1 MPYFDNASTTFLTPS
16 VIKEMTKVMKS
27 KPSNPSSIHSYGR
40 KSNLLLRNAKEK
52 IAHFLKVEAKNLI
65 LTSGATE
72 SNNTAIKGYALANE
86 NKGKHLIT
94 TSVEHHSVIEVM
106 NFLEKNYGF
115 EVTYL
120 SPIDGTISVKQVK
133 DALRDDTI
141 LVSIMHT
148 NNETGHQ
155 FPIREIGKLLK
166 KHQAVFHVDA
176 VQAIG
181 KIPVYPEELEIDFMS
196 ISAHKFHGPTGV
208 GILYSKPLHLIKIL
222 HGGEQENK
230 KRAGTENLIGLIGMA
245 QAFEDSFLKQKEN
258 YHHVKTLRDLFFR
271 HLEGVSYYL
280 NSPIDGM
287 AHIINIGFPKI
298 NNNILLTQ
306 LDLSGFAVSTGS
318 ACTAGNI
325 KPSHVLEAF
334 YGKKSKKLDESIRI
348 SFSELNSIDEVIQLT
363 TKLKEIIGKKN
374 GI

>member
-1 MPYFDNASTTFLTPS
+1 MTYFDNAASTFLTDS
-16 VIKEMTKVMKS
+16 VIKEMTKVMTIKTT
-27 KPSNPSSIHSYGR
+27 NPSSIHSYGR
-40 KSNLLLRNAKEK
+40 KSNQLLRKAKEK
-52 IAHFLKVEAKNLI
+52 IAHLLKVESKNLI

-72 SNNTAIKGYALANE
+72 SNNTAIKGYVLANE

-94 TSVEHHSVIEVM
+94 TSVEHPSVIEVM
-106 NFLEKNYGF
+106 SYLEKTFNF

-155 FPIREIGKLLK
+155 FPIKAIGELLK
-166 KHQAVFHVDA
+166 NHQAVFHVDA

-181 KIPVYPEELEIDFMS
+181 KIPLYPKELGIDLMS

-208 GILYSKPLHLIKIL
+208 GILYSKPLHMVKML

-230 KRAGTENLIGLIGMA
+230 QRAGTENLIGLTGMA
-245 QAFEDSFLKQKEN
+245 QALEDSLLHHKEN
-258 YHHVKTLRDLFFR
+258 YHYIKTLRELFLK

-280 NSPIDGM
+280 NSPIDGF
-287 AHIINIGFPKI
+287 AYIVNIGFPNV
-298 NNNILLTQ
+298 NNSILLTQ
-306 LDLSGFAVSTGS
+306 LDLEGIAVSTGS

-334 YGKKSKKLDESIRI
+334 YGKESKKIEESIRI
-348 SFSELNSIDEVIQLT
+348 SFSKLNSPDEIIQLT
-363 TKLKEIIGKKN
+363 TKLKKIIGKKN